1 MHSCSECEHDCYVY
15 LCIRYCGN
23 RVHIL
28 TSPLYAHNKVALCA
42 LLVLACCG
50 THKCV
55 LRPHHKIVCYTCY
68 IPLGGLRSVTDKWL
82 HASVVGVPSVLSA
95 PAQVDAKYS
104 VQFED
109 NTYAEGYAPPLPVPQ
124 RFVIPSKET
133 RKARS

>member
-1 MHSCSECEHDCYVY
+1 M
-15 LCIRYCGN
+15 
-23 RVHIL
+23 
-28 TSPLYAHNKVALCA
+28 
-42 LLVLACCG
+42 
-50 THKCV
+50 

-68 IPLGGLRSVTDKWL
+68 IPLGGLHSVTDKWL

-95 PAQVDAKYS
+95 PTQVDAKYS